1 MIASILITLAKER
14 SSRDVA
20 QGQSKE
26 FVSQVPGA
34 VIWWLDDD
42 VELTRQMRER
52 LLASGWQLRTF
63 HRPEPLIGALR
74 TSHPDLLL
82 LDQRLPA
89 QLGTELLHQLREQ
102 GHLFPVLMLSGMGT
116 AEDRILGL
124 EKGAQDYLVKP
135 FHGRELL
142 LRCEQL
148 LRSDQRRAIT
158 PIPQEQRITL
168 GEVIFRPHEGSLQSP
183 GHPDVIL
190 SRGERILLLALC
202 RAPGRVLS
210 REHLARASGSLAP
223 ASHSRSIDMRLSRL
237 RRLLKQV
244 SAGSLRIETVR
255 THGYALHTD
264 ATAPASEESSA

>member
-1 MIASILITLAKER
+1 M
-14 SSRDVA
+14 A
-20 QGQSKE
+20 QGQSKG
-26 FVSQVPGA
+26 FISQVPGA

-42 VELTRQMRER
+42 VELTRQMRAR
-52 LLASGWQLRTF
+52 VLASGWQLRTF
-63 HRPEPLIGALR
+63 QSQEPFLVALR
-74 TSHPDLLL
+74 SGQPDLLL

-89 QLGTELLHQLREQ
+89 QLGTELLRQLRAQ
-102 GHLFPVLMLSGMGT
+102 GHVFPVLMLSGMGS

-124 EKGAQDYLVKP
+124 EQGAQDYLVKP

-158 PIPQEQRITL
+158 AIPQEQRIPL

-190 SRGERILLLALC
+190 SRGERVLLLALC

-210 REHLARASGSLAP
+210 REQLARASGSLAP
-223 ASHSRSIDMRLSRL
+223 VSQSRSIDMRLSRL
-237 RRLLKQV
+237 RRLLKLV

-255 THGYALHTD
+255 THGYALRTD
-264 ATAPASEESSA
+264 ASAAASEESPA